1 MSNPDGNDTRLEDL
15 SFDLKRERA
24 RQIDVEEKLL
34 QLTLRLLELEAKTG
48 KYS

>member
-1 MSNPDGNDTRLEDL
+1 MSNPDYSDDRAEQL

-34 QLTLRLLELEAKTG
+34 QLSLRLLELEAKTG